1 MENKNINKHIVNG
14 SYNRSAPSPLL
25 VYAESPLDME
35 QILTECVLALGI
47 EPTVAASCVRRWGM
61 GVVAALF
68 GHRFALRSAEVLAL
82 TNKDVSL
89 AGICM
94 VQSVKGGRAN
104 TVVMPWHFINQ
115 AYTNPSGH
123 VHKLFD
129 TNYKRMYNAALD
141 LGLASKSE
149 RYLNRHVTHAGRHA
163 LADQLARM
171 GHSAAVGDALN
182 HNSKHAKEW
191 YLKQANLEKD
201 RQRKRAQRRRQNAE
215 KTNAYLGRIGEG
227 DFTFIASAYSERK

>member
-1 MENKNINKHIVNG
+1 MENKNLNKNIINGN
-14 SYNRSAPSPLL
+14 YNRSATAPLL

-35 QILTECVLALGI
+35 QVLTECVLSLDIA
-47 EPTVAASCVRRWGM
+47 PTVAASCVRRWGIAT
-61 GVVAALF
+61 VAALF

-104 TVVMPWHFINQ
+104 TVIMPWHFINQ
-115 AYTNPSGH
+115 AYTNPNNH
-123 VHKLFD
+123 VYKLFE

-141 LGLASKSE
+141 LGLASKSD

-163 LADQLARM
+163 LADQLTRM

-215 KTNAYLGRIGEG
+215 KTNAYIGRIGTG